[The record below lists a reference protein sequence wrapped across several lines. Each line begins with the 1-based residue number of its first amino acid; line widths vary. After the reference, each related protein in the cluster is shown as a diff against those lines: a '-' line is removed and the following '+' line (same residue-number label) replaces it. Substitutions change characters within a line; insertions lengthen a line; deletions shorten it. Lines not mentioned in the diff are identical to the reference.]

1 VLEKLISQFMFDK
14 AADGEPPRP
23 SEAGAKPTQSAGHL
37 AGRTMMKNNSKANRG
52 PVRGAARWRSAS
64 A

>member
-23 SEAGAKPTQSAGHL
+23 SEAGRNQRRVPGIAG
-37 AGRTMMKNNSKANRG
+37 TMMKNEEQQSKG
-52 PVRGAARWRSAS
+52 PCARAARWRSAS